1 LLDKVQLFVFMRLA
15 NTTIITAQNTVIPG
29 GKFLQ
34 TTAEPFWSVG
44 CGGCLQQGTMSHCKF
59 ERKLLHPYC
68 FSIKAFFPGT
78 SAMAPPCE
86 QLCLLL
92 YASASACYKCVITLL
107 HQQKLK
113 QSMLHL
119 LMWPIQRVIGR
130 STIICPTC
138 RPSSR
143 FLGFS
148 AQEAMQAWY
157 GQGQVL
163 PTG

>member
-1 LLDKVQLFVFMRLA
+1 MPLA
-15 NTTIITAQNTVIPG
+15 NMTFITAQNMSIPRPM
-29 GKFLQ
+29 FLE

-59 ERKLLHPYC
+59 ERKLLNPYC
-68 FSIKAFFPGT
+68 SLIKALFLGT
-78 SAMAPPCE
+78 CGMAPPRE

-92 YASASACYKCVITLL
+92 YASASACHKCVITLL
-107 HQQKLK
+107 HQQKVK

-119 LMWPIQRVIGR
+119 LMWSIQRVTGR
-130 STIICPTC
+130 STIVCPTC

-148 AQEAMQAWY
+148 AQEEMQAWY